1 MRQHD
6 ERDLRTALREEADR
20 HRPDRQAMLDRI
32 AQGRAA
38 YARRPIDRLF
48 ALVRPAAAALAV
60 AVVLVLAVAGVRLS
74 SREPEVDDAP
84 VAAPSAVPATTPAPA
99 TTSAPK
105 PSTATATSTAPKP
118 PRTTTGT
125 SSPASTTPATP
136 SSRPAETDRDGYLSS
151 TGQLDPNTS
160 DGWSQDS
167 VTLESAR
174 KLTALDVTVEVALTP
189 GVAETGKWTT
199 VSTEL
204 LTISINRTSKHLV
217 FRFTLRPGATLAP
230 GKYTFAGQFNHAA
243 GKRPPTAD
251 SYRAKVTGDGK
262 DAKVSGNF
270 TPQQ

>member
-1 MRQHD
+1 VRQHD

-74 SREPEVDDAP
+74 NREPEVDDTP

-99 TTSAPK
+99 TTNAPR
-105 PSTATATSTAPKP
+105 PSSPATTATAPKP

-125 SSPASTTPATP
+125 SSSPAVTTPAGSAP
-136 SSRPAETDRDGYLSS
+136 QTDRDGYVSS
-151 TGQLDPNTS
+151 TGKVDPNTS

-167 VTLESAR
+167 VVLKSTR
-174 KLTALDVTVEVALTP
+174 KITALDVTVEVALAP
-189 GVAETGKWTT
+189 GVAETGRWST
-199 VSTEL
+199 VSTDL
-204 LTISINRTSKHLV
+204 LTISSSRTNKMLV
-217 FRFTLRPGATLAP
+217 FRFTLRQGATLAP
-230 GKYTFAGQFNHAA
+230 GEYTFAAQFSHTV
-243 GKRPPTAD
+243 GKHSPAAD
-251 SYRAKVTGDGK
+251 SYEARITGEGK
-262 DAKVSGNF
+262 DAKVSGSF